1 MQSPADVI
9 NLSTIYLRIY
19 FLGTPANMLYDFG
32 SAILRAQGDTR
43 RPLYFLTAAVVI
55 NVSLNLAFVILF
67 QLSVAGVAL
76 DNM

>member
-1 MQSPADVI
+1 
-9 NLSTIYLRIY
+9 
-19 FLGTPANMLYDFG
+19 MLYDFG

-43 RPLYFLTAAVVI
+43 RPLYFLTAAGVI